1 MNNLSLILAWRYL
14 IGSSKEKSISA
25 MLVVCFAGILIGS
38 FALALVASVMNGFE
52 KVTHEKMQGIHSQIM
67 IHADGQLIDTQKIGK
82 ILNNEFPEIVAFS
95 PSDMQQAIIQNKET
109 EEIHSVVAIKGIDP
123 IGEPTISTL
132 EKKIISSSGSSKK
145 LSAILGD
152 NRVLIGETLAEI
164 IAVGPGEPISLF
176 VNANSSMRGAK
187 IKLKRKEA
195 LVGGIFKIGIDEFDS
210 GFIFCSLPF
219 LKKLFP
225 ESDTTQIGLRLKPG
239 TAEQATISALHERL
253 GITVQ
258 SWKDLYPA
266 LVSALKLEKYAMF
279 FILALITLV
288 ASMNIISLMFMQI
301 IRKRADIAILK
312 AMGMADTAISRTFLF
327 IGMGV
332 AALGCFF
339 GLVCA
344 FIVGWILEHYPFIT
358 LPDAYYVSHLPSRMT
373 IPIFITV
380 FVVVMTLS
388 FISTWLTTRRTKN
401 INVSHV
407 LRFEG

>member
-1 MNNLSLILAWRYL
+1 MNNISLMLAWRYF

-25 MLVVCFAGILIGS
+25 MFTVCFVGILIGS
-38 FALALVASVMNGFE
+38 FALALVASIMNGFE
-52 KVTHEKMQGIHSQIM
+52 KVTHEKMQGIHSQII
-67 IHADGQLIDTQKIGK
+67 IHANGQLIDAQKIGT
-82 ILNNEFPEIVAFS
+82 ILNKEFPEIAAFS
-95 PSDMQQAIIQNKET
+95 PSDMQQAIVQN
-109 EEIHSVVAIKGIDP
+109 EEAEEMYRVIAIKGIDP
-123 IGEPTISTL
+123 IGEPTISAL
-132 EKKIISSSGSSKK
+132 EKKIVPSPGTPKK
-145 LSAILGD
+145 LSAMVKD
-152 NRVLIGETLAEI
+152 NKVLIGESLAEMLE
-164 IAVGPGEPISLF
+164 VSPGDRINLF
-176 VNANSSMRGAK
+176 INETSSIHRAK
-187 IKLKRKEA
+187 IKLKRKEV
-195 LVGGIFKIGIDEFDS
+195 LVGGIFKIGIDEFDN

-225 ESDTTQIGLRLKPG
+225 DSDITQISVRLKPG
-239 TAEQATISALHERL
+239 TAEQKTINALSERF

-288 ASMNIISLMFMQI
+288 ASMNIISLMFMHI

-327 IGMGV
+327 IGMGIT
-332 AALGCFF
+332 ALGSFF

-344 FIVGWILEHYPFIT
+344 FIAGWILENYPFIT

-373 IPIFITV
+373 VPIFVTV
-380 FVVVMTLS
+380 FIVVMTLS
-388 FISTWLTTRRTKN
+388 FISTWFTTRRTKKIN
-401 INVSHV
+401 ISHV